1 MLRGGV
7 SAGSGGVG
15 LCDISLQNLPQIP
28 SLHLMGLNDS
38 VLLLNYNLFHNNGY
52 SLNQLVLPHPCLV
65 GQQKLSAF
73 CRLWPILQG

>member
-1 MLRGGV
+1 MLRGGG

-38 VLLLNYNLFHNNGY
+38 VLLLEHDLLVNLG
-52 SLNQLVLPHPCLV
+52 LVLI
-65 GQQKLSAF
+65 
-73 CRLWPILQG
+73 PIHDI